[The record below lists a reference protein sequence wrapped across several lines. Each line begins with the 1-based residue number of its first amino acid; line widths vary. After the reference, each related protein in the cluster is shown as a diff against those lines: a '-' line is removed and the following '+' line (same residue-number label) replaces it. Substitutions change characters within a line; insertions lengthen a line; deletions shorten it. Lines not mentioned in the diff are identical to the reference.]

1 MKRRTLWILLA
12 GVVIGMTLSGLYKH
26 FGTERAHGELEVLDG
41 NGSYVDNDALWRVL
55 AGEWS
60 SGDARWTLTLDG
72 DDHMALTFNGK
83 TAAEST
89 LSFAYLRPG
98 DAEETEL
105 TIETPTLYAADGTE
119 SGEIM
124 SLVHKAEEGSLTMEL
139 SHSDGTTETVTF
151 QKIQK

>member
-26 FGTERAHGELEVLDG
+26 FVTERAHGELEVLDG
-41 NGSYVDNDALWRVL
+41 NGSYVDNDALWSVL

-72 DDHMALTFNGK
+72 DDHMMLAFNGE

-89 LSFAYLRPG
+89 LSFTYLRPG
-98 DAEETEL
+98 DVEETEF
-105 TIETPTLYAADGTE
+105 TVETPTLYAADGME
-119 SGEIM
+119 GGEIT
-124 SLVHKAEEGSLTMEL
+124 SFVHKAAEGSITMKL